1 MTRPHRPI
9 EARAT
14 ASSAWATRNNG
25 KLFVMAAATIVSLYL
40 CYLLASPFMP
50 ALVWAVAVAVV
61 THPVWLWL
69 GRHVKWPGLRA
80 AIAVGGVALAILA
93 PVVFLIYFSA
103 AQIAYTIEQWQ
114 SPEYRA
120 HWEQIL
126 LKNPR
131 VADAWNRLSEDFDLP
146 AAVQQTAQQIQAGV
160 TTILSGLVYTAVQ
173 AILMLFVLFYLYR
186 DEQQVLAA
194 VGRYSPLTKPETDHL
209 LGRLND
215 TIHATIYGSVVV
227 ALVQGALGGFM
238 FWILGVPGAVL
249 WGVVM
254 GLLATI
260 PYLGTFVIWAPT
272 AALLA
277 IDGEWG
283 KAAVLVGWGTLAIG
297 LVDNLLYP
305 MLVGNR
311 LRQHTVITFI
321 AVIGG
326 LAVFGAT
333 GIVLG
338 PIVATLTFTLL
349 EIWRRRTQR
358 LAEAEK
364 SQRTAASG

>member
-1 MTRPHRPI
+1 MTRPNRPI

-25 KLFVMAAATIVSLYL
+25 KLFVMAGATILALYL
-40 CYLLASPFMP
+40 CFLLASPFLP

-61 THPVWLWL
+61 THPVWRWL
-69 GRHVKWPGLRA
+69 GRHLKWQGASA
-80 AIAVGGVALAILA
+80 ALAVGGVALAILA
-93 PVVFLIYFSA
+93 PIVFLIYFSA
-103 AQIAYTIEQWQ
+103 AQIADTIEQWQ
-114 SPEYRA
+114 SPEYQAR
-120 HWEQIL
+120 WDQIL
-126 LKNPR
+126 ADNPR
-131 VADAWNRLSEDFDLP
+131 LREAWDRLSKDFDLP
-146 AAVQQTAQQIQAGV
+146 AAVQQTARQIQGVV

-173 AILMLFVLFYLYR
+173 AVLMLFVLFYLYR
-186 DEQQVLAA
+186 DEKLVLAA
-194 VGRYSPLTKPETDHL
+194 VRQYSPLTRPETDHL

-215 TIHATIYGSVVV
+215 TIHATLYGSVVV

-238 FWILGVPGAVL
+238 FWMLGVPGAVL

-254 GLLATI
+254 GILATV

-272 AALLA
+272 AAILA
-277 IDGEWG
+277 LEGEWI
-283 KAAVLVGWGTLAIG
+283 KAAILVSWGLLAIG

-305 MLVGNR
+305 VLVGNR
-311 LRQHTVITFI
+311 LRQHTVISFI

-338 PIVATLTFTLL
+338 PIVVTLTFALL
-349 EIWRRRTQR
+349 EIWRQRTQR
-358 LAEAEK
+358 LAEAEEAPRK
-364 SQRTAASG
+364 ATSG

>member
-1 MTRPHRPI
+1 MTRPIRPI

-14 ASSAWATRNNG
+14 ASGAWATRNNG
-25 KLFVMAAATIVSLYL
+25 KLFVMAAATILALYL
-40 CYLLASPFMP
+40 CFLLASPFMP

-61 THPVWLWL
+61 THPVWRWL
-69 GRHVKWPGLRA
+69 ERHVKSQGPRA
-80 AIAVGGVALAILA
+80 ALAVGGVALAILA

-103 AQIAYTIEQWQ
+103 AQIADTIEQWQ

-120 HWEQIL
+120 RWDQIL
-126 LKNPR
+126 ANNPR
-131 VADAWNRLSEDFDLP
+131 LGEAWNRLNKDFDLP
-146 AAVQQTAQQIQAGV
+146 AAVQQAARQIQSIV
-160 TTILSGLVYTAVQ
+160 TMILSGLVYTAVQ
-173 AILMLFVLFYLYR
+173 AMLMLFVLFYLYR
-186 DEQQVLAA
+186 DQELALAA
-194 VGRYSPLTKPETDHL
+194 IHQYSPLTRPETDHL
-209 LGRLND
+209 LTRLND
-215 TIHATIYGSVVV
+215 TIHGTLYGSVVV

-238 FWILGVPGAVL
+238 FWVLGVPGAVL
-249 WGVVM
+249 WGVTM
-254 GLLATI
+254 GILATV

-277 IDGEWG
+277 LGGEWI
-283 KAAVLVGWGTLAIG
+283 KAAILVSWGVLAIG

-311 LRQHTVITFI
+311 LRQHTVISFI

-326 LAVFGAT
+326 LALFGAS

-338 PIVATLTFTLL
+338 PIVVTLTFALL

-358 LAEAEK
+358 LAEVERAPRK
-364 SQRTAASG
+364 ATSG

>member
-1 MTRPHRPI
+1 MTRPNRPI

-25 KLFVMAAATIVSLYL
+25 KLFVMAAATILSLYL
-40 CYLLASPFMP
+40 CYLLASPFMS
-50 ALVWAVAVAVV
+50 ALIWAVAVAVV
-61 THPVWLWL
+61 THPVWRWL
-69 GRHVKWPGLRA
+69 ETRVKWPGVRA

-103 AQIAYTIEQWQ
+103 AQIADTIELWQ

-120 HWEQIL
+120 RWDQIL
-126 LKNPR
+126 ANNPR
-131 VADAWNRLSEDFDLP
+131 VGEAWNRLSEDFDLP
-146 AAVQQTAQQIQAGV
+146 AAVQQTARQIQTVV
-160 TTILSGLVYTAVQ
+160 TTILSGLFYTAVQ
-173 AILMLFVLFYLYR
+173 AVLMLFVLYYLYR
-186 DEQQVLAA
+186 DQDDVLAA
-194 VGRYSPLTKPETDHL
+194 VARYSPLTKPETDHL

-227 ALVQGALGGFM
+227 ALVQGTLGGFI
-238 FWILGVPGAVL
+238 FWVLGVQGAVL

-260 PYLGTFVIWAPT
+260 PYLGTFVIWAPV
-272 AALLA
+272 AAFLA
-277 IDGEWG
+277 ISGEWG

-326 LAVFGAT
+326 LALFGAT

-364 SQRTAASG
+364 AQSKATSG